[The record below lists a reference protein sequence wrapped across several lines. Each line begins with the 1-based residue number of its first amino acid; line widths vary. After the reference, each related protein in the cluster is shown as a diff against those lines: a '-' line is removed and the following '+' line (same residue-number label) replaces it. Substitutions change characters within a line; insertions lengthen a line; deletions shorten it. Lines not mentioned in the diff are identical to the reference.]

1 MDSLFGDKLEKLL
14 SNEQTM
20 GKIREIANSLSGSGG
35 PEGAPP
41 PPPPPPPPPKPGG
54 APDCPPKNDLRPPP
68 SRIGG
73 YCAILAAIKPYFDS
87 ERRERI
93 DKMIRVLRIAE
104 TAKTFIGI

>member
-20 GKIREIANSLSGSGG
+20 GKIREIANSLSENGG

-41 PPPPPPPPPKPGG
+41 PPPPPPPPKREPP
-54 APDCPPKNDLRPPP
+54 PDCPPKNDLRPPP

-73 YCAILAAIKPYFDS
+73 YCAILSAIKPYLDA
-87 ERRERI
+87 ERRERV
-93 DKMIRVLRIAE
+93 DKMIRVLKIAE
-104 TAKTFIGI
+104 TAKTLMGI

>member
-1 MDSLFGDKLEKLL
+1 MDSLFGDKLERLL

-20 GKIREIANSLSGSGG
+20 EKIREIASSLSGSGG
-35 PEGAPP
+35 PDAAPP
-41 PPPPPPPPPKPGG
+41 PPPPPPPPRREPP
-54 APDCPPKNDLRPPP
+54 PDCPPKNDLRPPP

-73 YCAILAAIKPYFDS
+73 YCAILAAIKPYLDG

-93 DKMIRVLRIAE
+93 DKIIRVLRIAE